1 MTYPGNGY
9 GVSTSCTV
17 LGPHEGKSTNIGGG
31 FTNLENLKCWS
42 LETSNE
48 GNYGV
53 LDLYDVSKTLK
64 NSRPLLDLEEYVVST
79 SVYTPYII
87 LWSNIKKSTLSAN
100 TPYPR
105 TPIHRTGGVQYAV
118 PEEPNTPYPRSPIH
132 RTGGAR
138 YAISRRS
145 DTPHY
150 KFKAF
155 ETHQDGPFRVLKK
168 INDNAY
174 KIELPGHYNVSITFN
189 VADLSPYKEDSD
201 DEPDSGSNLFQEG
214 DDDADAVNELSKI
227 MGKVLIPENEVKG
240 VTTRR
245 GKMTSEATP
254 SKEINEPRINKNEP
268 PKFEQ
273 EVQEKPHEVV
283 YGKACHLPMEI
294 EHKAHWALKR
304 CNMDLML
311 ARKSRLVHLNELAEL
326 RDDAYENTRIYKE
339 RAKKWNDSRLR
350 GDKDIKASD
359 KVLPYNS
366 RLKIYPGKLKSKWSG
381 PNIFKSVYP
390 YGAIEIIDKNG
401 FSFKVNGQRLK
412 KYYEGNID
420 KEDDEVIEFEDGV
433 TRG

>member
-1 MTYPGNGY
+1 WEVT
-9 GVSTSCTV
+9 
-17 LGPHEGKSTNIGGG
+17 
-31 FTNLENLKCWS
+31 
-42 LETSNE
+42 
-48 GNYGV
+48 
-53 LDLYDVSKTLK
+53 
-64 NSRPLLDLEEYVVST
+64 LEEVALTATLAELRALLAHILANNQVSD
-79 SVYTPYII
+79 PKR
-87 LWSNIKKSTLSAN
+87 LWKRAWKSMSQD
-100 TPYPR
+100 
-105 TPIHRTGGVQYAV
+105 I
-118 PEEPNTPYPRSPIH
+118 
-132 RTGGAR
+132 
-138 YAISRRS
+138 
-145 DTPHY
+145 PHY

-155 ETHQDGPFRVLKK
+155 KTHQDGPFRVLKK

-189 VADLSPYKEDSD
+189 VANLSPYKEDSD
-201 DEPDSGSNLFQEG
+201 NESDSGSSLFQEG
-214 DDDADAVNELSKI
+214 DDDADAVNKRVNATNTL
-227 MGKVLIPENEVKG
+227 PPYPFNYH
-240 VTTRR
+240 TR
-245 GKMTSEATP
+245 KLTMEEMLA
-254 SKEINEPRINKNEP
+254 
-268 PKFEQ
+268 KFIDE
-273 EVQEKPHEVV
+273 V

-420 KEDDEVIEFEDGV
+420 KEDDEVIEFENGV
-433 TRG
+433 T